1 METILL
7 ALAAVLLIAL
17 LVLAVVGIRLL
28 LRLDTVTEHATM
40 LLQQSQQ
47 VIGTLSTQLP
57 TLLERVEQLSVKATQ
72 TFDETNQKLAVMG
85 DALDQFRQIS
95 ERINWLERRLQEKI
109 EGPLMDAAK
118 VVAGVT
124 KAIKTFADAFNRR

>member
-7 ALAAVLLIAL
+7 VLAAVLLIAL

-57 TLLERVEQLSVKATQ
+57 PLLERVEELSVKATQ

>member
-1 METILL
+1 
-7 ALAAVLLIAL
+7 LIAL

-57 TLLERVEQLSVKATQ
+57 PLLERVEQLSVKATQ
-72 TFDETNQKLAVMG
+72 TFDEANQKLAVMG

>member
-1 METILL
+1 METTIFV
-7 ALAAVLLIAL
+7 LAAVILIAL
-17 LVLAVVGIRLL
+17 LVLIIVGVRLL
-28 LRLDTVTEHATM
+28 LRLNGVIEVAEEALD
-40 LLQQSQQ
+40 QSQQ
-47 VIGTLSTQLP
+47 VLGTLSTQLP
-57 TLLERVEQLSVKATQ
+57 SVLDSIENLSVKATQ
-72 TFDETNQKLAVMG
+72 TLDEANQKLAIMG
-85 DALDQFRQIS
+85 DAFDQFRQVS

>member
-7 ALAAVLLIAL
+7 VLAAVLLIAL

-57 TLLERVEQLSVKATQ
+57 PLLERVEQLSVKATQ
-72 TFDETNQKLAVMG
+72 TFDEANQKLAVMG

>member
-57 TLLERVEQLSVKATQ
+57 PLLERVEQLSVKATQ

>member
-7 ALAAVLLIAL
+7 VLAAVLLIAL
-17 LVLAVVGIRLL
+17 LVLAVLGIRLL

-57 TLLERVEQLSVKATQ
+57 PLLERVEQLSVKATQ

>member
-7 ALAAVLLIAL
+7 VLAAVLLIAL
-17 LVLAVVGIRLL
+17 LVLAVLGIRLL

-57 TLLERVEQLSVKATQ
+57 PLLERVEQLSVKATQ

-118 VVAGVT
+118 VIAGVT

>member
-1 METILL
+1 METTIFV
-7 ALAAVLLIAL
+7 LAAVILIAL
-17 LVLAVVGIRLL
+17 LVLIIVGVRLL
-28 LRLDTVTEHATM
+28 LRLNGVIEVAEEA
-40 LLQQSQQ
+40 LEQSQQ
-47 VIGTLSTQLP
+47 VLGTLSTQLP
-57 TLLERVEQLSVKATQ
+57 SVLDSIENLSVKATQ
-72 TFDETNQKLAVMG
+72 TLDEANQKLAIMG
-85 DALDQFRQIS
+85 DAFDQFRQVS